1 MGSAFHLSVHVAV
14 DIDPIG
20 GSVDD
25 PDLSKINFYLWTREN
40 SEEFDTIELSLD
52 SVTSSHFNPDHPV
65 IILSHGWNSH
75 GLIAEKG
82 FGKGFADA
90 YLSVGDYNV
99 FSIDWGDLESW
110 ANYPQAATRT
120 RPVGE
125 HAANLVKILSE
136 FGVVDN
142 IHVVGHSLGAH
153 VAGFL
158 AKKVKEM
165 GLGKLKRITGLDP
178 AQPFFELAGPKERID
193 KDDAEFV
200 QIVHTN
206 SGMLWDG
213 CLSIK
218 KSSEPDP
225 SRNQTPVEPVGE
237 LTPNHS
243 PIEAKYASP

>member
-1 MGSAFHLSVHVAV
+1 MRLSFIVFTLVASSAAHQIVDVDHLGDESAE
-14 DIDPIG
+14 
-20 GSVDD
+20 

-40 SEEFDTIELSLD
+40 PDDYDTLELSSD
-52 SVTSSHFNPDHPV
+52 SLLASHFNSDHPI

-75 GLIAEKG
+75 GFIAEKG

-99 FSIDWGDLESW
+99 ISIDWGDLESW
-110 ANYPQAATRT
+110 ANYPAAASRT

-125 HAANLVKILSE
+125 HAANLVKILSDL
-136 FGVVDN
+136 GLLDN

-158 AKKVKEM
+158 AKKVQEM
-165 GLGKLKRITGLDP
+165 GLGKLKRVTGLDP
-178 AQPFFELAGPKERID
+178 AQPFFDIAGPEERID
-193 KDDAEFV
+193 KDDADFV

-206 SGMLWDG
+206 SGMIWDG

-218 KSSEPDP
+218 KSLGHVDFLP
-225 SRNQTPVEPVGE
+225 SRRG
-237 LTPNHS
+237 S
-243 PIEAKYASP
+243 PAWLC